1 MAVRTCAQAAKLGP
15 CGRSSGMLGF
25 GQPRWSGSRRA
36 PTTAVTRL
44 AGDEI
49 EEFTFEGE
57 RFRLMD
63 RQRGIRKPAVLASA
77 LTIRTVWRPEGAPAV
92 RGRHRGRRPG
102 PLQVARRRPSPP
114 REPRAACRD
123 GRTAAV
129 DLVLGVAAAL
139 YQAIYPVYL
148 VGEELRQQQFVVA
161 TDGLQHLRPTD
172 SPLDEVVRRYLRSET
187 LRRLHQP
194 VFRSMVMRAY
204 RERCAVCSLRHN
216 ELLDAA
222 HIVEDRHDLGVAAV
236 RNGLALCK
244 IHHAAYDSRIL
255 GVRPDLVVEIRA
267 DILEETD
274 GPLLE
279 HGLRGST
286 VHRCGWCQVAAAN
299 GRRRAADPAVRP
311 LPRRLRGSGRRLGG
325 LRDSCRHHRAASAT
339 SAPAYR
345 TMVLARSRGNEA
357 GRVVGGVLVGQQ
369 APQLLRHRPVVE
381 RNLLQEVGGLAVV

>member
-1 MAVRTCAQAAKLGP
+1 MEWLAARTND
-15 CGRSSGMLGF
+15 GRDPL
-25 GQPRWSGSRRA
+25 
-36 PTTAVTRL
+36 TTEEL
-44 AGDEI
+44 K
-49 EEFTFEGE
+49 EFTFDGE
-57 RFRLMD
+57 RFLLMD
-63 RQRGIRKPAVLASA
+63 PQRGIRKPAVLASA
-77 LTIRTVWRPEGAPAV
+77 LAIRTVWRPEGAPRPYEDAIAADGLV
-92 RGRHRGRRPG
+92 RYKWRGDDPHHPENRA
-102 PLQVARRRPSPP
+102 L
-114 REPRAACRD
+114 RAAMD
-123 GRTAAV
+123 AQQP
-129 DLVLGVAAAL
+129 LIWFWGVAEAL
-139 YQAIYPVYL
+139 YQVIYPVYL

-279 HGLRGST
+279 HGLKGL
-286 VHRCGWCQVAAAN
+286 HGM
-299 GRRRAADPAVRP
+299 P
-311 LPRRLRGSGRRLGG
+311 L
-325 LRDSCRHHRAASAT
+325 
-339 SAPAYR
+339 
-345 TMVLARSRGNEA
+345 
-357 GRVVGGVLVGQQ
+357 RVVPSSRSQRPDVE
-369 APQLLRHRPVVE
+369 LLTLRYDRF
-381 RNLLQEVGGLAVV
+381 RAS